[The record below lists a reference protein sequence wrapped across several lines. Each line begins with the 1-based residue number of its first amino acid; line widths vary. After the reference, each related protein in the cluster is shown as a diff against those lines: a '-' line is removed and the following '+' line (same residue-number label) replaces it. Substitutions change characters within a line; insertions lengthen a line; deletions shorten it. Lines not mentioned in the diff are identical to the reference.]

1 MWYPKCGVLCTLI
14 ILNYRSALEA
24 RAKAGQFATHSA
36 TDPTQLKSASS
47 SGRKGSWFGMTSKGA
62 GARSGISD
70 QTLSGDA
77 YASKVALTR
86 PSGVGSRWE
95 VDSRA

>member
-1 MWYPKCGVLCTLI
+1 
-14 ILNYRSALEA
+14 
-24 RAKAGQFATHSA
+24 
-36 TDPTQLKSASS
+36 
-47 SGRKGSWFGMTSKGA
+47 MTSKGA